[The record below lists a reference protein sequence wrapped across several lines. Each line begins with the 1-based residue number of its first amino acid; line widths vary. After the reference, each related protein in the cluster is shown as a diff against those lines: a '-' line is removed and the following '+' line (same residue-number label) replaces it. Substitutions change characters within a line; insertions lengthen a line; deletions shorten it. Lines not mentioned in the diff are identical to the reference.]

1 MILLSARNPRVQR
14 VRRLARRHRARVD
27 ERAFV
32 LEGPHVVDAALSAGV
47 PIEALFHEAG
57 ADAGLLARARAA
69 GVEVH
74 ELEPGTLARVT
85 DVVTPQPVVAVAPW
99 CDSPLEAVLAAARAE
114 GGPARPVV
122 VLLDVRDPGNAGTLL
137 RTGEASGAAGV
148 VAAGHSVDVFNPK
161 CVRASVGALFHLPVA
176 LVPDAGEA
184 LAGLRSAGLWV
195 IATAA
200 SAELAYDRCD
210 LTGPIALLLGNEAAG
225 LPPEVQS
232 GVDEVVGIPI
242 EGRAESLNVAAA
254 GAVLCFEAARQR
266 RSGSPNGG
274 PTADRRP

>member
-1 MILLSARNPRVQR
+1 MTPLAARNPRVQR
-14 VRRLARRHRARVD
+14 VRRLARRHRARLD

-32 LEGPHVVDAALSAGV
+32 LEGPHVVDAALAAG
-47 PIEALFHEAG
+47 IELEAVFHEPG
-57 ADAGLLARARAA
+57 ADGELLDRARGG
-69 GVEVH
+69 GVDVY

-85 DVVTPQPVVAVAPW
+85 DAVTPQPVLAVAPW
-99 CDSPLEAVLAAARAE
+99 CDVPLEAVLAAAPPE
-114 GGPARPVV
+114 DGPARPLV

-148 VAAGHSVDVFNPK
+148 VVAGQSVDVFNPK
-161 CVRASVGALFHLPVA
+161 CVRSSAGALFHVPVA

-184 LAGLRSAGLWV
+184 LSRLRAAGLRI

-210 LTGPIALLLGNEAAG
+210 LTGPVALLLGNEAAG
-225 LPPEVQS
+225 LPAEVQAR
-232 GVDEVVGIPI
+232 VDEVVAIPI
-242 EGRAESLNVAAA
+242 EGRSESLNVAAA

-266 RSGSPNGG
+266 RAGG
-274 PTADRRP
+274 PNQGTAATARP